1 MSNGKKKIIIQFDG
15 ICVLCSST
23 VRFLLKADRRKKF
36 LFQTLQGIQETKEP
50 DSVIVI
56 DGEKRYEYADALLKI
71 GNELGGIFILVN
83 ILRVL
88 TPKLRN
94 KLYRWIAKNRYAW
107 FGTRN
112 TCFLPEEKDRDR
124 FI

>member
-1 MSNGKKKIIIQFDG
+1 MSTEQKKIIIQFDG

-36 LFQTLQGIQETKEP
+36 LFQSLQASKELE
-50 DSVIVI
+50 SVVVI

-71 GNELGGIFILVN
+71 GNELGGIFVLINVLKILPP
-83 ILRVL
+83 
-88 TPKLRN
+88 TLRN

-112 TCFLPEEKDRDR
+112 TCFLPEEKDRNR